1 MSLQNALLQLPKG
14 GLEQKAIEAGE
25 IDAIV
30 DHGSRNVILFPAAR
44 RALREVADRDAASD
58 ASIANSLLAAL
69 PHADYQRVRA
79 ALERITLTSGEVL
92 HEPGVPMGYVYFPV
106 DCVISLLTPVA
117 GYEPL
122 SVGLVGHE
130 GMVGISLALGID
142 VSFLRALVQGTGTAM
157 RMESGA
163 FRNEILQSKPLQQA
177 LYRYE
182 HALLGQ
188 IAQSL
193 ACNQFH
199 SVQERLAR
207 YLLMTGDRAK
217 SRDLRITQQ
226 FLAEMLGVLR
236 PSVTI
241 AAGKLEKRKLIHC
254 GRGNI
259 TILHRSRL
267 SAASCECY
275 QTIKRI
281 FDSAQAEGADS
292 ARQRADVI
300 RDAPAG

>member
-1 MSLQNALLQLPKG
+1 MRLQNALLQLAKG

-44 RALREVADRDAASD
+44 RALREVANRDAASD

-69 PHADYQRVRA
+69 PHAEHQRLRA
-79 ALERITLTSGEVL
+79 VLEPVTLTSGQVL
-92 HEPGVPMGYVYFPV
+92 HEPGVPMRYVYFPV
-106 DCVISLLTPVA
+106 DCVISLLTQIR
-117 GYEPL
+117 GHQPL

-188 IAQSL
+188 IAQSS
-193 ACNQFH
+193 ACSQFH
-199 SVQERLAR
+199 SLQERLAR
-207 YLLMTGDRAK
+207 YLLMTGDRAM
-217 SRDLRITQQ
+217 SREFRITQQ
-226 FLAEMLGVLR
+226 FLADMLGVRR
-236 PSVTI
+236 PGVTI
-241 AAGKLEKRKLIHC
+241 GAGALEKRKLIHC
-254 GRGNI
+254 GRGKI

-275 QTIKRI
+275 QTIKHI
-281 FDSAQAEGADS
+281 FDSAQADGAGS
-292 ARQRADVI
+292 APQHTDVI
-300 RDAPAG
+300 RGVPAG